1 MYRLLIVD
9 DEPKILEGIKLIL
22 NWKDYCIDQITTA
35 TSYDEAIEKAIEF
48 KPHIGIFD
56 VCINDARGYD
66 IIEKL
71 NAFALPTKYIMVSGY
86 DEFEYARRAIRAGA
100 KDYLMKP
107 ISQKDLRRAVEKI
120 IVEDFGGTIGRKAFD
135 ADVVDPVLGVE
146 YSSLSNLTS
155 KVILIVKGSY
165 NKNINLKVIADKFKM
180 NSNYLGQIFLKETHM
195 KFSEYLMAYRLILAK
210 EQIQSSS
217 EKICCIASQ
226 VGYTNM
232 NYFYTHFRTYFGESP
247 SDLRRIEEE
256 NDEQGGVA
264 K

>member
-9 DEPKILEGIKLIL
+9 DEPQIIEGIKLIID
-22 NWKDYCIDQITTA
+22 WREYGFDQIVTA
-35 TSYDEAIEKAIEF
+35 TNYDQAIEKAIEF

-56 VCINDARGYD
+56 VCIDDARGYD

-71 NAFALPTKYIMVSGY
+71 NPFSLLTKYIMVSGY
-86 DEFEYARRAIRAGA
+86 DEFEFARRAIQAGA

-107 ISQKDLRRAVEKI
+107 IDQNNLRHAIEKI
-120 IVEDFGGTIGRKAFD
+120 IVEDFNGSIATRSLENENI
-135 ADVVDPVLGVE
+135 DPILGMK

-155 KVILIVKGSY
+155 KVILIVKGEY
-165 NKNINLKVIADKFKM
+165 NKNVNLKIIADKFKM

-195 KFSEYLMAYRLILAK
+195 KFTEYLMAYRLIIAK
-210 EQIQSSS
+210 EQILSTP
-217 EKICCIASQ
+217 EKICCIANH

-232 NYFYTHFRTYFGESP
+232 NYFYTHFRSYFGKSP
-247 SDLRRIEEE
+247 SDLRKIDDE
-256 NDEQGGVA
+256 NNEIPSAA